1 MAQTKVN
8 PTRMELSRLKKRL
21 ATAVRGHKL
30 MKDKRDEMVRQFVIL
45 ARKNMELRKQV
56 ESQLSGAL
64 YDFLLARAV
73 MSEDSLESALLY
85 PAKEVTLRLGRQNIM
100 SVDVPKI
107 DVESIAEAQG
117 GVPYGFAF
125 TSTEMDGAISTLSE
139 VLPAMIQLAEI
150 EKSASMLADE
160 IEKTRRRV
168 NALEYVLIPQM
179 EENIR
184 YITMK
189 LDENER
195 GNLTR
200 LMKTKDLIE
209 KRDLAVRESK
219 EAAQA
224 GS

>member
-117 GVPYGFAF
+117 GVPYG
-125 TSTEMDGAISTLSE
+125 LS
-139 VLPAMIQLAEI
+139 
-150 EKSASMLADE
+150 
-160 IEKTRRRV
+160 
-168 NALEYVLIPQM
+168 LIH
-179 EENIR
+179 I
-184 YITMK
+184 
-189 LDENER
+189 
-195 GNLTR
+195 
-200 LMKTKDLIE
+200 
-209 KRDLAVRESK
+209 
-219 EAAQA
+219 
-224 GS
+224 